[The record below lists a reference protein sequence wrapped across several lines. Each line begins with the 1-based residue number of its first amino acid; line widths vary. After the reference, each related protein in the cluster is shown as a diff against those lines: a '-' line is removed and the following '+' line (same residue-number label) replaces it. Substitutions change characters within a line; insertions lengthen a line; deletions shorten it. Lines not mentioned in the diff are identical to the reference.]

1 MFSACFHTVI
11 LFEYKPCLTNLQ
23 INRFIHDCT
32 RGRRYCSFINI
43 GVMWGLERNIIRL
56 CPRLWSI
63 GFTIIV
69 EPTDCLQ
76 IRIICSCAQHVTLVR
91 DPICKCFVRQ
101 ELRRSLRFISSS
113 GLHATALHIQR
124 DQSVEEYFRLHH

>member
-1 MFSACFHTVI
+1 MTG
-11 LFEYKPCLTNLQ
+11 
-23 INRFIHDCT
+23 T

-101 ELRRSLRFISSS
+101 ELRRSP
-113 GLHATALHIQR
+113 ALYLQFRRSTNYLSRMHIE
-124 DQSVEEYFRLHH
+124 SV